1 MSNLLVEPKLSK
13 LYLLSL
19 QCHLQPTLEAIFLHL
34 INRLIEMHLNDLAE
48 GDYLVIFKKQN
59 ELHFVLNGVKGH
71 LGSLVLI
78 NTFEKLN

>member
-34 INRLIEMHLNDLAE
+34 INRLIEMHLNDLAKM
-48 GDYLVIFKKQN
+48 LLMLKRRK
-59 ELHFVLNGVKGH
+59 FV
-71 LGSLVLI
+71 
-78 NTFEKLN
+78 T